1 MTKPDEPATLWYSRS
16 SVPTPLG
23 MAAQLGWLDAAFVGG
38 PVALRSLQASDD
50 LRHRAA
56 HVHHRAPDCV
66 RQGGSVPAL
75 WARAAGADTRLIGLT
90 WTDEFQVVLT
100 RRGSGIRSAADLRG
114 RRLGLPLRA
123 EESIDMAR
131 ATALRGYLT
140 LLELAGIS
148 YREVELVDVPALP
161 WADRSTPAFVDR
173 PAGHLTRRDYAAD
186 VDALLGGEVDAIYVK
201 GVRGV
206 EVARLFE
213 AQVAV
218 AADIGGHPDLRVR
231 SNNATP
237 RPLTVSA
244 ALLRERPDAVVRL
257 LRRVVEVGTWAE
269 RHPFD
274 TIALLSRETGSP
286 EEWVSFAYS
295 VEVHRHLHTGLAEY
309 AVTALDDFKNFLFQW
324 GFLPNNFSI
333 RSWIDSAPLAEV
345 LQQAQDQRRA

>member
-1 MTKPDEPATLWYSRS
+1 MTQPSDTTLWYSRS

-23 MAAQLGWLDAAFVGG
+23 IAAQLGWLDAAFTGG

-50 LRHRAA
+50 PDRRADHVRH
-56 HVHHRAPDCV
+56 HAPDCL

-100 RRGSGIRSAADLRG
+100 RPDSGIHSAADLRG
-114 RRLGLPLRA
+114 RRLGLPQRA
-123 EESIDMAR
+123 EEGVDMAR

-140 LLELAGIS
+140 LLELTGIG

-161 WADRSTPAFVDR
+161 WSDPAATPAFVER

-186 VDALLGGEVDAIYVK
+186 IAALLRGDVDAIYVK

-206 EVARLFE
+206 EVARLFAAE
-213 AQVAV
+213 VTV

-244 ALLRERPDAVVRL
+244 ALLREQPAAVERL
-257 LRRVVEVGTWAE
+257 LQQVVAVGPWAE
-269 RHPFD
+269 QHPAD
-274 TIALLSRETGSP
+274 TVALLSRETGSP
-286 EEWVSFAYS
+286 AQWVSFAYG
-295 VEVHRHLHTGLAEY
+295 VEVHRHLHTGLAEF
-309 AVTALDDFKNFLFQW
+309 AVAALDDFKNFLFQW
-324 GFLPNNFSI
+324 GFLPNNFNL
-333 RSWIDSAPLAEV
+333 RSWIDAGPLTA
-345 LQQAQDQRRA
+345 AQRAQHRRRA